1 MVRQNF
7 ILSLHPMTKLFFV
20 LFVGISVFVIPHYG
34 FAFAWFPVLVLLAL
48 LAGNEAFKEFMSITI
63 KALVILLAIV
73 FLMQLF
79 FYPGDTVLGEWWIF
93 QWTKE
98 GLYYGLNLTSKIL
111 AIGAAFI
118 LFFRVTEVKDF
129 VKSLEDIGLP
139 PMGAYVVLSTLTI
152 IPEMKRQMNTIM
164 EAQKTRG
171 VETEGSMM
179 VRMKAFIPTLTPLI
193 LSSIA
198 STEERA
204 ITLESR
210 AFSAPVKKTSLH
222 KLTKSSADR
231 ILPIAFLVILVLL
244 IVWRVVA

>member
-1 MVRQNF
+1 MKQNF
-7 ILSLHPMTKLFFV
+7 ILSLHPMTKFLFVF
-20 LFVGISVFVIPHYG
+20 FVGISVFIIPHFG
-34 FAFAWFPVLVLLAL
+34 FAFAWFPVLALIAL
-48 LAGNEAFKEFMSITI
+48 LAGNKAFKDFIGLTF
-63 KALVILLAIV
+63 KAFIILLLIV

-79 FYPGDTVLGEWWIF
+79 FYPGEHVLGEWWIF
-93 QWTKE
+93 QWTQE
-98 GLYYGLNLTSKIL
+98 GLLHGLSLSSKIL

-171 VETEGSMM
+171 VETEGSLM
-179 VRMKAFIPTLTPLI
+179 VRAKAFVPTLTPLI

-231 ILPIAFLVILVLL
+231 ILPIAFLIILVLL
-244 IVWRVVA
+244 IVWRVMS